1 MKIWQRKRVWLN
13 VIKYFRTQAEI
24 SNNQAVQPQ
33 TIRPGTSIS
42 GLGSKFN
49 IMECLK
55 EIDEKILGP
64 NGKKDSGDHL
74 DDKELLDGFFDGYN
88 EALREDNILRIKR
101 ILCTFILTVLAVFV
115 IYYLILTIL

>member
-1 MKIWQRKRVWLN
+1 
-13 VIKYFRTQAEI
+13 
-24 SNNQAVQPQ
+24 
-33 TIRPGTSIS
+33 
-42 GLGSKFN
+42 
-49 IMECLK
+49 MECLK